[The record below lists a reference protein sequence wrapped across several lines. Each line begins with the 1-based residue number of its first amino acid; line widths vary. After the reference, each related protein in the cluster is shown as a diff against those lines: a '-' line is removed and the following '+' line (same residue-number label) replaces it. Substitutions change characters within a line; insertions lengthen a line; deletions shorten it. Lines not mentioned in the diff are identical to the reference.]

1 MHPSKLDINDPSS
14 RPLATFTNILSGE
27 IELYHPN
34 TNHHSIELEARD
46 AGKEGKGSS
55 GGEMGQTLLKGGKVM
70 QELSCHFDA
79 GN

>member
-1 MHPSKLDINDPSS
+1 MHSRKLDINDPSS
-14 RPLATFTNILSGE
+14 SPLATFTNILSGE

-46 AGKEGKGSS
+46 AGKGRRSS
-55 GGEMGQTLLKGGKVM
+55 GGEMSQILIKGGKIM
-70 QELSCHFDA
+70 QGLSCHIDA